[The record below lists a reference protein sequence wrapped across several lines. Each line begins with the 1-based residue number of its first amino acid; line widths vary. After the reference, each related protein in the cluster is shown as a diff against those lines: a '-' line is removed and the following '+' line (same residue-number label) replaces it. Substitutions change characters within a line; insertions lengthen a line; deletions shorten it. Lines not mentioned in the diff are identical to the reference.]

1 MAKRFR
7 VIDADGHCIEH
18 DEQIAQYAT
27 YLGKSLKNAD
37 RSCFSYFP
45 SLDGW
50 FRAASD
56 RIALGDPESWVSFL
70 ADTGMEMTFLY
81 PTGGLAF
88 GLVQDRDWSIGLAR
102 AYNDWL
108 YNAYTKRDG
117 RLQGIALLP
126 FLDVPAAVTELRR
139 VVASR
144 EAAEEAWLG
153 LAD

>member
-1 MAKRFR
+1 MTRFR

-18 DEQIAQYAT
+18 DSQIAEYAE
-27 YLGKSLKNAD
+27 YIGRSLKTAD

-56 RIALGDPESWVSFL
+56 RIAQGDPESWVSFL
-70 ADTGMEMTFLY
+70 GDTGMEMTFLY
-81 PTGGLAF
+81 PTAGLAF
-88 GLVQDRDWSIGLAR
+88 GLIQDRDWSIGLAR

-108 YNAYTKRDG
+108 YNAYTKRDA

-126 FLDVPAAVTELRR
+126 FLDVPAAVAELRR
-139 VVASR
+139 AVR
-144 EAAEEAWLG
+144 
-153 LAD
+153 